1 MPDRDPARHRRMD
14 EQQNQSRPSTA
25 PPLDGVAGV
34 RADARH
40 NRRQLIAATREAIA
54 SRGLDVSALDIAK
67 AAGVGVGTL
76 YRRFGTKEALLDA
89 VVLGLYDELCDT
101 AQVCMERPDPWD
113 GLAEFMMELAG
124 AHRDSRGLA
133 EVTAECEG
141 PPSPELAQ
149 RTAALQDAVI
159 LLTERAR
166 AAGYLREDVTWQDVL
181 ICSRASLDTD
191 HCLGVDAGPDG
202 WRRVVTILL
211 DGMRAPGR
219 TPLEGPGP
227 QVHSAG

>member
-1 MPDRDPARHRRMD
+1 MPDLDPVPD
-14 EQQNQSRPSTA
+14 
-25 PPLDGVAGV
+25 V

-40 NRRQLIAATREAIA
+40 NRRQLIIATREAIA

-101 AQVCMERPDPWD
+101 ARVCMDRADAWE
-113 GLAEFMMELAG
+113 GLAEFVMELAG

-133 EVTAECEG
+133 EVTAACDR
-141 PPSPELAQ
+141 PPSPELAE

-159 LLTERAR
+159 RLTERAR
-166 AAGYLREDVTWQDVL
+166 TAGHLRADVTWQDIM
-181 ICSRASLDTD
+181 ICSRAALDTD

-211 DGMRAPGR
+211 DGIHAPGR
-219 TPLEGPGP
+219 TPLEGPAP
-227 QVHSAG
+227 QVHREG

>member
-1 MPDRDPARHRRMD
+1 MPDLDPV
-14 EQQNQSRPSTA
+14 PGT
-25 PPLDGVAGV
+25 
-34 RADARH
+34 RADAQR
-40 NRRQLIAATREAIA
+40 NRRQLIVATREAIA
-54 SRGLDVSALDIAK
+54 ARGLDVSSLDIAK

-76 YRRFGTKEALLDA
+76 YRRFGTKEALLDY
-89 VVLGLYDELCDT
+89 VVLGLYDELLDT
-101 AQVCMERPDPWD
+101 AEACLTRPDPWD
-113 GLAEFMMELAG
+113 GLAEFVMELAG

-133 EVTAECEG
+133 EVTAACDG

-159 LLTERAR
+159 RLTDRAH
-166 AAGYLREDVTWQDVL
+166 ADGALREDVTWADIL
-181 ICSRASLDTD
+181 LCSRAALDTD

-219 TPLEGPGP
+219 TALTWPEP
-227 QVHSAG
+227 QLHRVE

>member
-1 MPDRDPARHRRMD
+1 MDFDEVTRRSNLFETTD
-14 EQQNQSRPSTA
+14 GAEATAHQTHGAGSTA
-25 PPLDGVAGV
+25 PAS

-40 NRRQLIAATREAIA
+40 NRRQLIIATREAIA
-54 SRGLDVSALDIAK
+54 DRGLDVSALDIAK

-89 VVLGLYDELCDT
+89 VVLGLYDEICDT
-101 AQVCMERPDPWD
+101 AQACLDHADPWD
-113 GLAEFMMELAG
+113 GLAEFVLDLAK

-133 EVTAECEG
+133 EVTAACEG
-141 PPSPELAQ
+141 PPPPEIAQ

-159 LLTERAR
+159 RLTERAH
-166 AAGYLREDVTWQDVL
+166 AAGQLRADVTWQDIL
-181 ICSRASLDTD
+181 ICSRAALDTD

-202 WRRVVTILL
+202 WRRVVTLLL

-219 TPLEGPGP
+219 TAL
-227 QVHSAG
+227 

>member
-1 MPDRDPARHRRMD
+1 MS
-14 EQQNQSRPSTA
+14 E
-25 PPLDGVAGV
+25 LDAMSDV
-34 RADARH
+34 RADARR
-40 NRRQLIAATREAIA
+40 NRRQLIVATRAAIA
-54 SRGLDVSALDIAK
+54 SRGLDVSALDIAT

-89 VVLGLYDELCDT
+89 VVLGLYDELCET
-101 AQVCMERPDPWD
+101 AQACIERPDPWN
-113 GLAEFMMELAG
+113 GLAEFVMELAG

-133 EVTAECEG
+133 EVTAACER

-149 RTAALQDAVI
+149 RTAGLQDAVI
-159 LLTERAR
+159 RLTERAH
-166 AAGYLREDVTWQDVL
+166 AAGELRVDVTWQDIM
-181 ICSRASLDTD
+181 ICSRAPLDTD

-219 TPLEGPGP
+219 TPLEGSGP
-227 QVHSAG
+227 QISQGASPETPPTS

>member
-1 MPDRDPARHRRMD
+1 MSD
-14 EQQNQSRPSTA
+14 
-25 PPLDGVAGV
+25 V
-34 RADARH
+34 RADARR
-40 NRRQLIAATREAIA
+40 NRRQLIVATREAIA
-54 SRGLDVSALDIAK
+54 ARGLDVSALDIAT

-89 VVLGLYDELCDT
+89 VVLGLYDELCET
-101 AQVCMERPDPWD
+101 AQACIERPDPWS
-113 GLAEFMMELAG
+113 GLADFVMELAG

-133 EVTAECEG
+133 EVTAACER
-141 PPSPELAQ
+141 PPSPELAE

-159 LLTERAR
+159 QLTERAH
-166 AAGYLREDVTWQDVL
+166 AAGELRADMTWQDIM

-191 HCLGVDAGPDG
+191 HCLGVDAGPGG

-219 TPLEGPGP
+219 TTLDGSGP
-227 QVHSAG
+227 QSAR